1 MRRSLL
7 VVLALIVALPAAG
20 ALYQTLA
27 VRRGAVRFLPPGRLV
42 DVGGRRL
49 HLVCIGSGQPAVIF
63 ESSVFSSSVS
73 FAAAR
78 TEISTHTRVCS
89 YDRMGMAWSDPGSA
103 IISFG
108 ALADDLERLLDR
120 AGEAPPYILAPS
132 SMGGLVVELFARRH
146 PERVA
151 GLVFIDAGHSAVL
164 ERFASRVTSRMTTAA
179 CLLPVAARLGLIRLF
194 DPLKLG
200 RDPRDADAIFR
211 LYRAEPMG
219 VICALVTGLSA
230 SLQEFRE
237 APPLA
242 SDVPLTVLTAETTE
256 GLFPPGLASD
266 GEVVAREWRD
276 LQQQLSR
283 RSSRGTWRV
292 VPGSTHLIAGSQPHA
307 VAIAALDLLG
317 QARHT
322 PR

>member
-1 MRRSLL
+1 M
-7 VVLALIVALPAAG
+7 
-20 ALYQTLA
+20 
-27 VRRGAVRFLPPGRLV
+27 
-42 DVGGRRL
+42 
-49 HLVCIGSGQPAVIF
+49 IF
-63 ESSVFSSSVS
+63 ESSIFSGSVS

-78 TEISTHTRVCS
+78 AEVGAHTRVCA
-89 YDRMGMAWSDPGSA
+89 YDRMGMGWSDPGPA

-120 AGEAPPYILAPS
+120 AGVPPPYILAPS
-132 SMGGLVVELFARRH
+132 SIGGLVAEMFARRR

-151 GLVFIDAGHSAVL
+151 ALLFVDAGHSGVL
-164 ERFASRVTSRMTTAA
+164 ERFAPRVSARITVGA
-179 CLLPVAARLGLIRLF
+179 CALPVAARLGLIRLF
-194 DPLKLG
+194 DPLGL
-200 RDPRDADAIFR
+200 RREPRDAADVMFR

-230 SLQEFRE
+230 SPQEFRE

-242 SDVPLTVLTAETTE
+242 PDVPLTVLTAETTE
-256 GLFPPGLASD
+256 GLFPPGLASE

-292 VPGSTHLIAGSQPHA
+292 VPGSNHLIAGSQPHA
-307 VAIAALDLLG
+307 VASAALDLLG